1 MRQTNMW
8 NKFICNLF
16 ASIITFNQVRN
27 RLTFLINIQLCI
39 NNNADEVH
47 PDSRAI
53 EISTI
58 AMGY

>member
-1 MRQTNMW
+1 MS

-53 EISTI
+53 EIPTI